1 MSNIDLNKQLI
12 DLMTEY
18 FILYGSPEFLDEEQE
33 CTFVQKLSKIVN
45 QSNDK
50 SFVEAKKMIR
60 KYKLKKIN
68 K

>member
-1 MSNIDLNKQLI
+1 MSNNDLNKQLI
-12 DLMTEY
+12 YLMTEY
-18 FILYGSPEFLDEEQE
+18 FILDDSPEFLDEEQE
-33 CTFVQKLSKIVN
+33 RTFVQKLSKIVN
-45 QSNDK
+45 QSDDK

>member
-45 QSNDK
+45 QSDDK

-60 KYKLKKIN
+60 KYKLKKN